1 MTTSIEGHREGGTFD
16 PARDTDRLNR
26 QARAVFNVM
35 RDGKWRTLKTI
46 ALLTNEPEAS
56 VSARLRDLRKP
67 RFGGHVVDR
76 SYVADGIWQYRLE
89 IRQ

>member
-1 MTTSIEGHREGGTFD
+1 MTSIDGHREGGTFD
-16 PARDTDRLNR
+16 HARDTDRLNR

-35 RDGKWRTLKTI
+35 KDGKWRTLKTI

>member
-1 MTTSIEGHREGGTFD
+1 MTSIEGHREGGTFD
-16 PARDTDRLNR
+16 RARDTDRLNR
-26 QARAVFNVM
+26 QARAVFIVM

-67 RFGGHVVDR
+67 RFGGYVVDR
-76 SYVADGIWQYRLE
+76 SYVADGIWRYRLE
-89 IRQ
+89 VRQ